1 MGPLSSLKILEFAGI
16 GPGPMCAMLLSDM
29 GAEVIRIDRMVKA
42 DLGLKRD
49 PKKDVMNRGRRSIA
63 VDLKRPEGVELVL
76 KMIEQAD
83 AITEGFRPGV
93 MERLGLGPAVC
104 MTRNKKLV
112 YGRMTGWGQYGP
124 LSQAAGHDINY
135 ISLTGALNAVGRE
148 GEVPVHPLNLVGDFG
163 GGALYLAMG
172 VLAAIIEAKSSG
184 KGQIVDCAM
193 TDGSAS
199 LMSMFY
205 GMKSMG
211 GWSEERGT
219 NAIDTGSHYYNV
231 YETADGKYISIGSIE
246 PKFYQEML
254 EKAGLVDDDT
264 LSDQQDRGNWPDM
277 KARFSEIFKTK
288 SRDQW
293 CEIMEGSD
301 ACFAPVLNMQESID
315 HPHNIARETFVEVG
329 GVVQPAPA
337 PRFSVTPSEISKPPS
352 APGEDTDR
360 VLKDWGFNEEEVAS
374 LQGNNVVTQN

>member
-184 KGQIVDCAM
+184 RGQIVDCAM

-254 EKAGLVDDDT
+254 EKTGLVDDDT
-264 LSDQQDRGNWPDM
+264 LADQQDRDNWPDM

-293 CEIMEGSD
+293 CQIMEGSD
-301 ACFAPVLNMQESID
+301 VCFAPVLNMQESID

-352 APGEDTDR
+352 AAGEDTDR

>member
-184 KGQIVDCAM
+184 RGQIVDCAM

-254 EKAGLVDDDT
+254 EKTGLVDDDT
-264 LSDQQDRGNWPDM
+264 LADQQDRDNWPDM

-293 CEIMEGSD
+293 CQIMEGSD
-301 ACFAPVLNMQESID
+301 VCFAPVLNMQESID